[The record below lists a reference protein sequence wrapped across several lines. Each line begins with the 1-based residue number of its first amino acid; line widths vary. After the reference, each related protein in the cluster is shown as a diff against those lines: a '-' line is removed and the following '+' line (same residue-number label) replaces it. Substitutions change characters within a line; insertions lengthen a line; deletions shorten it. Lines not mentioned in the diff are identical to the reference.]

1 MKTVNKKTEK
11 VSKSNPQTYTVGS
24 TGYFRVRDYKR
35 AMRKQ
40 FNEMKRSLA
49 VFSTGME
56 SMPVQQR
63 NQVKDMMRKVD
74 TTHRQ
79 LMKWWSR

>member
-1 MKTVNKKTEK
+1 
-11 VSKSNPQTYTVGS
+11 
-24 TGYFRVRDYKR
+24 
-35 AMRKQ
+35 
-40 FNEMKRSLA
+40 
-49 VFSTGME
+49 
-56 SMPVQQR
+56 MPAQQR

>member
-35 AMRKQ
+35 AMRKH
-40 FNEMKRSLA
+40 FNEMKRSLTM
-49 VFSTGME
+49 FSTGME
-56 SMPVQQR
+56 SMPAQQR

-74 TTHRQ
+74 ATHRQ

>member
-11 VSKSNPQTYTVGS
+11 VIKNNPETYTVGA
-24 TGYFRVRDYKR
+24 TNYFRVRDYKR

-49 VFSTGME
+49 VFSAGME
-56 SMPVQQR
+56 SMPAQQR

-74 TTHRQ
+74 STHRQ
-79 LMKWWSR
+79 LMKWWSK

>member
-11 VSKSNPQTYTVGS
+11 VIKNNPETYTVGA
-24 TGYFRVRDYKR
+24 TKYFRVRDYKR

-49 VFSTGME
+49 IFSTGME
-56 SMPVQQR
+56 SMPPQQR
-63 NQVKDMMRKVD
+63 SQVKDMMRKFD
-74 TTHRQ
+74 STHRQ